1 MAVADLNRN
10 NLVAAAGE
18 TIRRGSRS
26 FHMASHLFD
35 RTTRERAWL
44 LYAWCRHCDDVA
56 DGQVLGHNMTGEAA
70 APVAHLRRQTER
82 ALAGEVTGE
91 APFDGAALVAA
102 ECRIPHRLLFDHLR
116 GFELDAEAWRPQSE
130 ADLVRYCYHVAG
142 VVGCMMAVV
151 MGVDAED
158 EETLAR
164 AADLGIAFQLSN
176 IARDLREDHQAGRC
190 YLPAEWMR
198 GEGID
203 PQDPFASDQAARLV
217 ALSNRLVTLAER
229 YELSSARGVP
239 KLPFRARWAVLAAT
253 RIYGAIGRRVAALG
267 PAAWDARVVVR
278 RREKLAFL
286 LPSLVESARARTG
299 NRS

>member
-1 MAVADLNRN
+1 MEAMTPNRN

-56 DGQVLGHNMTGEAA
+56 DGQVLGHGMTGEAA
-70 APVAHLRRQTER
+70 APVAHLRHETER
-82 ALAGEVTGE
+82 ALRGEGRGEGPFAGV
-91 APFDGAALVAA
+91 ALVAE

-116 GFELDAEAWRPQSE
+116 GFEMDAEAWRPQSE
-130 ADLVRYCYHVAG
+130 EDLVRYCYHVAG

-151 MGVDAED
+151 MGVQPED

-198 GEGID
+198 EEGID
-203 PQDPFASDQAARLV
+203 TVDPFRVDQAPALV
-217 ALSNRLVTLAER
+217 ALSGRLVRLAER
-229 YELSSARGVP
+229 YELASARGVP

-267 PAAWDARVVVR
+267 PTAWDARVVVR

-286 LPSLVESARARTG
+286 IPSLIASARQRQDA
-299 NRS
+299 